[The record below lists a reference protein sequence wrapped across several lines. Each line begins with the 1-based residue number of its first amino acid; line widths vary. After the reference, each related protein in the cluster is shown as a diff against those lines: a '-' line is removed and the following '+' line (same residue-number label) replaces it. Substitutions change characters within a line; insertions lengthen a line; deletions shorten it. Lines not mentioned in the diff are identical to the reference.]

1 MGDLAEATVRISVFQ
16 KRLIFLRHSS
26 SRRTIRAYTN
36 THDTSPHTTMAKRTR
51 QDTRRLVEAVWGVW
65 TFVHQKKNLPRTD
78 TIFILI
84 TWLLFILQTYSPFYY
99 FITYFRE
106 LLFNGYYLEK
116 LSWFFQIRNGTSVDI
131 VRMSYK
137 IGVIR

>member
-1 MGDLAEATVRISVFQ
+1 MILRRIQQWQ
-16 KRLIFLRHSS
+16 KGHVKIH
-26 SRRTIRAYTN
+26 
-36 THDTSPHTTMAKRTR
+36 
-51 QDTRRLVEAVWGVW
+51 VVWSKPFEEYGLSC
-65 TFVHQKKNLPRTD
+65 TKKKNLPRTD

-84 TWLLFILQTYSPFYY
+84 TRLLFILQTYSPFYY